1 MKERCSSLL
10 RKYRKLLI
18 LILFLIL
25 YVLVL
30 TVYLLGES
38 LLAQHGLEYRAGI
51 SSLGFFWI
59 CLLPFPAGGVLL
71 VCLYRWLKKKYDL
84 RPVRI
89 FCKIFFAVYLLAAVC
104 LGGYLE
110 AMHLIHL
117 DYEEVL
123 DTGYLKVYETS
134 FPDASWYYC
143 APVSFFA
150 REPLTSV
157 TSQADSRYEDFGT
170 TNGEADTQ
178 TEDSSPS
185 PIITVT
191 PEENPNMTDGSGA
204 AEQDMEDN
212 TQGET
217 GYNGNDNPEEA
228 DAGPD
233 VTQATGDASGSLSI
247 PENAARAIYEAVF
260 EPEGKTYQ
268 ETYNAK
274 GNLYIVLDSYE
285 TTFQEQPV
293 VARETLVYDRKSQN
307 GKCQLF
313 VYYQEHYDSQGNQ
326 LDNTSILN
334 FYAVDMTT
342 GQVTAGDKT
351 SWSQPASEAY
361 YEATGEY

>member
-1 MKERCSSLL
+1 MELKERCRPLL

-38 LLAQHGLEYRAGI
+38 LLAQYGLEYRARI

-59 CLLPFPAGGVLL
+59 YLLPFPAGGVLL

-89 FCKIFFAVYLLAAVC
+89 FCKILFAVYLAVALCLA
-104 LGGYLE
+104 GYLE
-110 AMHLIHL
+110 VMHLFHL
-117 DYEEVL
+117 DYEEAL

-150 REPLTSV
+150 REPLTQV
-157 TSQADSRYEDFGT
+157 TSQTDDRYEDDGRVSGDSSGSTEQSMENHAQGEVENAGSNFSE
-170 TNGEADTQ
+170 EADTGK
-178 TEDSSPS
+178 DSSW
-185 PIITVT
+185 
-191 PEENPNMTDGSGA
+191 A
-204 AEQDMEDN
+204 
-212 TQGET
+212 
-217 GYNGNDNPEEA
+217 NDL
-228 DAGPD
+228 
-233 VTQATGDASGSLSI
+233 TI

-260 EPEGKTYQ
+260 RLEGKTYQ

-274 GNLYIVLDSYE
+274 GNLYIVLDTYE
-285 TTFQEQPV
+285 TTFQDQPV
-293 VARETLVYDRKSQN
+293 TARETLVYDRKSQN

-342 GQVTAGDKT
+342 GQVTAGEKT
-351 SWSQPASEAY
+351 SWSQPACEAY